1 MRYRLR
7 LWVFSFVL
15 LVILAGVGK
24 KYFFD
29 NSQKSFAVQEK
40 NEWEVERE
48 LMEQTEKDNQQRLV
62 DNQEK
67 ISNTGSVSTG
77 VVINDRKQY
86 LENGDGQDA
95 TLKKYLF
102 AQYLYT
108 QQNNEKAL
116 PIAVSLA
123 IQLGKFDEANQLI
136 SNLPESD
143 DLKDIVS
150 FDILMKLLFNT
161 SDLSFARIKQIK
173 SVIENAYKSKK
184 IDLATY
190 NRYFFIMT
198 VIKWDLENAHFYL
211 DGLQFTNQQTKRDQ
225 LLILQKATEVYWST
239 PIYHLR
245 AVRAMYLYQQGWRW
259 PALHIWQEIRQ
270 QDPNYLLAEQLIAY
284 GSMALQDRKQAI
296 YALQHLQKTDA
307 TYADMYQFFQ
317 WIAHYFLKEHQESIL
332 LLKEVSAKSTY
343 ANDINRY
350 LLLNY
355 VALGERKQVT
365 EIIEQF
371 VDQKTLLVTDFAT
384 LFDLLLFY
392 KSDTDEKLSESDQ
405 AMIEKLITRCQHE
418 LKDDLHVCLYG
429 KWWLLFRQWEQ
440 QKAYMILHRIV
451 ERYPKKRIYELLITY
466 SEKEWIDDV
475 NKRKEQL
482 FLIENNQKTE
492 FVPEVGLQ

>member
-1 MRYRLR
+1 
-7 LWVFSFVL
+7 
-15 LVILAGVGK
+15 
-24 KYFFD
+24 
-29 NSQKSFAVQEK
+29 
-40 NEWEVERE
+40 
-48 LMEQTEKDNQQRLV
+48 MEQTEKDNQQRLV

-198 VIKWDLENAHFYL
+198 VIK
-211 DGLQFTNQQTKRDQ
+211 
-225 LLILQKATEVYWST
+225 
-239 PIYHLR
+239 
-245 AVRAMYLYQQGWRW
+245 
-259 PALHIWQEIRQ
+259 
-270 QDPNYLLAEQLIAY
+270 
-284 GSMALQDRKQAI
+284 
-296 YALQHLQKTDA
+296 
-307 TYADMYQFFQ
+307 
-317 WIAHYFLKEHQESIL
+317 
-332 LLKEVSAKSTY
+332 
-343 ANDINRY
+343 
-350 LLLNY
+350 
-355 VALGERKQVT
+355 
-365 EIIEQF
+365 
-371 VDQKTLLVTDFAT
+371 
-384 LFDLLLFY
+384 
-392 KSDTDEKLSESDQ
+392 
-405 AMIEKLITRCQHE
+405 
-418 LKDDLHVCLYG
+418 
-429 KWWLLFRQWEQ
+429 
-440 QKAYMILHRIV
+440 
-451 ERYPKKRIYELLITY
+451 
-466 SEKEWIDDV
+466 
-475 NKRKEQL
+475 
-482 FLIENNQKTE
+482 
-492 FVPEVGLQ
+492 